1 MTFRTAT
8 WAEVCAA
15 VGDHAR
21 RISRARLFLV
31 GAIVLL
37 VAGALADVTVPI
49 LLGRIVDAVAAGE
62 GAGLALVGAGLAAA
76 ALAGAGLSAAGFFLV
91 AWRAVAP
98 T

>member
-1 MTFRTAT
+1 MAGGGADMTFRTAT

-21 RISRARLFLV
+21 RVSRARLFLV

-49 LLGRIVDAVAAGE
+49 PVSYTHLTL
-62 GAGLALVGAGLAAA
+62 
-76 ALAGAGLSAAGFFLV
+76 
-91 AWRAVAP
+91 P
-98 T
+98 TTPYV